1 MDDGSRRGDDT
12 GVGVGVGVGMSGGGG
27 SSWKGFM
34 RDWWAKVER
43 LLEARRS
50 RYVVSRICF

>member
-1 MDDGSRRGDDT
+1 MDDGCRRGDDT
-12 GVGVGVGVGMSGGGG
+12 GVGVGVGMSGGGG

-50 RYVVSRICF
+50 KYVVSRICF